1 MACLSAIT
9 DGVFYYVD
17 CCGVPRTGASLAQT
31 ICIDEALSG
40 TSYGII
46 IDSGQTCTQNC
57 IQGGLDYTFQVTG
70 VCSAATGTITFNPFG
85 GAAPY
90 TIDNIIPGTITA
102 QTSYNPI
109 TFTGLT
115 EGVYVFRLN
124 DTLGLQNNE
133 LYINVAV
140 TECFEARIV
149 ASGTTC
155 GVDNGSLQVSASTTG
170 SPYTIILYQN
180 GSVYDVETTSVL
192 PYTFTGL
199 EDGIYYATVVDYGAT
214 TANTENGVISASTAV
229 NFGFWKVDTSNC
241 VTNWGKLAV
250 TGITGTG
257 PYTYLWSNGAT
268 TQVVT
273 GLTQGVY
280 SCTVTDSLGCQTT
293 LSETVGVAT
302 PMSLALLTAQN
313 PSCFSSDGSLTFT
326 ISGGSGPYY
335 YSANTSQVG
344 YTLSNTFTIT
354 GLTSGNYQV
363 SVTDASL
370 CSILLNGNLSTPNGF
385 SVASVNVIGS
395 NCNVT
400 NGQIDVTIQ
409 GVSGFYTYSLSG
421 QNTNIQST
429 TTTQNLTESF
439 TNLANDTYLLTIS
452 ASGANCVYTNTYTI
466 SSIPKFSLNI
476 QTTGATCGQIDGI
489 AIIDV
494 STGYTTPLD
503 YVLSNGNTIIDT
515 PLSSITYN
523 NLSAGSYTITVT
535 DNAGCAVSSGFTINT
550 GGGITASV
558 ATTNCTGL
566 NDGTATVVINAG
578 SPPFSYLWSTS
589 QTGSSISNLAAGQYS
604 VDITDSTGCTLT
616 QYFSITCLGT
626 NVTNYEI
633 YNVCSNTFTTTSGNQ
648 RGLAEMLNEGYLDLI
663 SGYTNCVFNSAELVC
678 EVTISGVTYT
688 QPFYTA
694 TTLNDV
700 PQDSLWQSTIEDIL
714 DTVPNISSY
723 SIDLLNNTLTIIS
736 TCSGDDDPLA
746 DEDFTLGLEI
756 TYDIVCGI

>member
-1 MACLSAIT
+1 M
-9 DGVFYYVD
+9 
-17 CCGVPRTGASLAQT
+17 
-31 ICIDEALSG
+31 
-40 TSYGII
+40 
-46 IDSGQTCTQNC
+46 
-57 IQGGLDYTFQVTG
+57 
-70 VCSAATGTITFNPFG
+70 
-85 GAAPY
+85 
-90 TIDNIIPGTITA
+90 
-102 QTSYNPI
+102 
-109 TFTGLT
+109 
-115 EGVYVFRLN
+115 
-124 DTLGLQNNE
+124 
-133 LYINVAV
+133 
-140 TECFEARIV
+140 
-149 ASGTTC
+149 
-155 GVDNGSLQVSASTTG
+155 
-170 SPYTIILYQN
+170 
-180 GSVYDVETTSVL
+180 
-192 PYTFTGL
+192 
-199 EDGIYYATVVDYGAT
+199 DYGAT

-250 TGITGTG
+250 TGLTGTG

-280 SCTVTDSLGCQTT
+280 ACTVTDSLGCQTT

-385 SVASVNVIGS
+385 SVASVNVTGS

-466 SSIPKFSLNI
+466 SSVPKFSLNI
-476 QTTGATCGQIDGI
+476 QTTGATCGQSDGI
-489 AIIDV
+489 SVIDV

-523 NLSAGSYTITVT
+523 NLSSGSYTITVT
-535 DNAGCAVSSGFTINT
+535 DNAGCAVSSGLQLTT
-550 GGGITASV
+550 GGGITAF
-558 ATTNCTGL
+558 C
-566 NDGTATVVINAG
+566 
-578 SPPFSYLWSTS
+578 
-589 QTGSSISNLAAGQYS
+589 
-604 VDITDSTGCTLT
+604 C
-616 QYFSITCLGT
+616 
-626 NVTNYEI
+626 NY
-633 YNVCSNTFTTTSGNQ
+633 
-648 RGLAEMLNEGYLDLI
+648 
-663 SGYTNCVFNSAELVC
+663 
-678 EVTISGVTYT
+678 
-688 QPFYTA
+688 
-694 TTLNDV
+694 
-700 PQDSLWQSTIEDIL
+700 
-714 DTVPNISSY
+714 
-723 SIDLLNNTLTIIS
+723 
-736 TCSGDDDPLA
+736 
-746 DEDFTLGLEI
+746 
-756 TYDIVCGI
+756 